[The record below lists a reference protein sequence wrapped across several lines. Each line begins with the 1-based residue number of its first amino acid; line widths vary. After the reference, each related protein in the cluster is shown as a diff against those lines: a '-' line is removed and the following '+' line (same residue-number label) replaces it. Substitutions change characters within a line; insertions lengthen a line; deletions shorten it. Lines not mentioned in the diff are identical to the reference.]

1 MTGNDNNKV
10 PIKLNTTL
18 AEAVSYF
25 IKASGLVQIIRD
37 IVTDAI
43 KDNVEPSNHDTE
55 DDVPEFYTK
64 SELCQLLHI
73 SEVTLWRYVTKK
85 KLIREYK
92 MGGKNLYLRSE
103 VLDLIKSGALKDPSF
118 IPSDTDK

>member
-1 MTGNDNNKV
+1 MNGNEDNKL

-25 IKASGLVQIIRD
+25 IKASGLAQVIRD

-43 KDNVEPSNHDTE
+43 KDNVVHSTQETKDQT
-55 DDVPEFYTK
+55 PEFYTK
-64 SELCQLLHI
+64 SEVCQLLHI
-73 SEVTLWRYVTKK
+73 SEVTLWRYVNKK
-85 KLIREYK
+85 KVIREYK

-103 VLDLIKSGALKDPSF
+103 VLDLIKSGALKDPSY

>member
-1 MTGNDNNKV
+1 MNGNENNKL

-25 IKASGLVQIIRD
+25 IKASGLAQIIRD
-37 IVTDAI
+37 IVSDEMRN
-43 KDNVEPSNHDTE
+43 NVAHSTQESKEQT
-55 DDVPEFYTK
+55 PEFYTK
-64 SELCQLLHI
+64 SEVCQFLHI
-73 SEVTLWRYVTKK
+73 SEVTLWRYVNKK
-85 KLIREYK
+85 KVIREYK

-103 VLDLIKSGALKDPSF
+103 VLDLIKSGALKDPSS

>member
-1 MTGNDNNKV
+1 MNGNEDNKL

-25 IKASGLVQIIRD
+25 IKASGLAQIIRD
-37 IVTDAI
+37 IVSDEMRN
-43 KDNVEPSNHDTE
+43 NVAHSTQETKEQP
-55 DDVPEFYTK
+55 PEFYTK
-64 SELCQLLHI
+64 SEVCQFLHI
-73 SEVTLWRYVTKK
+73 SEVTLWRYVNKK
-85 KLIREYK
+85 KVIREYK

-103 VLDLIKSGALKDPSF
+103 VLDLIKSGALKDPSY